1 MIVRRFLRPFLYFK
15 PADGEG
21 GDLPG
26 APDAAPV
33 DAAAGADAGAA
44 EAGAAAAPAPAP
56 STLDAINQAI
66 ADVSAA
72 VTPAPKPA
80 GEAPAPE
87 GEAAAPVADG
97 AKPADHAAAPPASPD
112 GAKPAGPTDDELTAP
127 LEGLKGR
134 TKERFEQLAGRLKER
149 TAEIETLTQE
159 RDTLRQQA
167 EALPDAQQ
175 AVQTLQELHGAMTD
189 AQVSG
194 EEFAGFLTYAKAVRS
209 GNFEAAA
216 QTLIAQLRP
225 LLPYVHGKV
234 DLSAALDPLAD
245 FADLQQAVQSMQITR
260 EHAAEIAQGR
270 RIRAQQEQALQQRN
284 QQATQ
289 TQQQTQAQ
297 QQATQQGLGQLQ
309 ALERTLA
316 AQDADY
322 SRIAPE
328 LVKAIPAIT
337 RAYPPHLWA
346 SAVQDRYQLL
356 KTYLPQQR
364 QVPPPLPPAAP
375 APLRPGGNGGGGVP
389 AKLDTRSIV
398 DMVTAGELT

>member
-1 MIVRRFLRPFLYFK
+1 MRFARRFLSPFRYLK
-15 PADGEG
+15 PADDAG

-26 APDAAPV
+26 GATDAAPA
-33 DAAAGADAGAA
+33 DDAAGAADAAP
-44 EAGAAAAPAPAP
+44 APAPAP
-56 STLDAINQAI
+56 STMDAINAAI

-72 VTPAPKPA
+72 VAPAPKPA
-80 GEAPAPE
+80 DEAPTPE
-87 GEAAAPVADG
+87 GAPAAAVADP
-97 AKPADHAAAPPASPD
+97 AKPADQAAAPADAP
-112 GAKPAGPTDDELTAP
+112 KPGGPTDDELTAP

-149 TAEIETLTQE
+149 TAEIDALTQE

-209 GNFEAAA
+209 GDFQAAA

-234 DLSAALDPLAD
+234 DLASALDPLAD
-245 FADLQQAVQSMQITR
+245 FPDLQDMVAGHQIAK

-270 RIRAQQEQALQQRN
+270 RIRQQQEQAHQQRT
-284 QQATQ
+284 QASQQ

-297 QQATQQGLGQLQ
+297 QQATQQGLNQLQ
-309 ALERTLA
+309 TLERNLA

-322 SRIAPE
+322 GRIAPE
-328 LVKAIPAIT
+328 LVKAIPQIT
-337 RAYPPHLWA
+337 KQYPPHLWA
-346 SAVQDRYQLL
+346 SAVQDRYQVL

-364 QVPPPLPPAAP
+364 VAAPAAPAAP
-375 APLRPGGNGGGGVP
+375 APLRPGGSGGSGIP

-398 DMVTAGELT
+398 DMVTSGELT

>member
-1 MIVRRFLRPFLYFK
+1 MIVRRFLRPFRYFK
-15 PADGEG
+15 PADDAG

-26 APDAAPV
+26 GPADATPADDAAGAADAAP
-33 DAAAGADAGAA
+33 
-44 EAGAAAAPAPAP
+44 APAPAP
-56 STLDAINQAI
+56 STLDAINAAI

-72 VTPAPKPA
+72 VTPAPKPP

-87 GEAAAPVADG
+87 GEAAAPVADP
-97 AKPADHAAAPPASPD
+97 AKPVDQAAAPEATD
-112 GAKPAGPTDDELTAP
+112 KPAGPTDDELTAP

-149 TAEIETLTQE
+149 TAEIDALTQE
-159 RDTLRQQA
+159 RDTLKAQA

-194 EEFAGFLTYAKAVRS
+194 EEFAGFLTYAKQVRS
-209 GNFEAAA
+209 GDFQAAA

-234 DLSAALDPLAD
+234 DLAGALDPLAD
-245 FADLQQAVQSMQITR
+245 FPDLQEAVAGHQIAR

-270 RIRAQQEQALQQRN
+270 RIRQMQEQAHQQRT
-284 QQATQ
+284 QASQQ

-297 QQATQQGLGQLQ
+297 QQATQQGLTQLQ

-328 LVKAIPAIT
+328 LVKAIPQIT
-337 RAYPPHLWA
+337 KQYPPHLWA

-356 KTYLPQQR
+356 KTYLPQQQR
-364 QVPPPLPPAAP
+364 VAAPAAAPTP
-375 APLRPGGNGGGGVP
+375 APLRPGGSSGGGIP

-398 DMVTAGELT
+398 DMVTSGELT

>member
-1 MIVRRFLRPFLYFK
+1 MLVRRFLRPFLYFK
-15 PADGEG
+15 PADDEG

-26 APDAAPV
+26 GTTDAAPA
-33 DAAAGADAGAA
+33 DDAAGAADAAP
-44 EAGAAAAPAPAP
+44 APAPAP
-56 STLDAINQAI
+56 STMDAINAAI

-80 GEAPAPE
+80 AEAPAPE
-87 GEAAAPVADG
+87 GEAAAPVADQ
-97 AKPADHAAAPPASPD
+97 AKPADPAAEAT
-112 GAKPAGPTDDELTAP
+112 KPAGPSDDELTAP

-149 TAEIETLTQE
+149 TAEIEALVQE
-159 RDTLRQQA
+159 RDTLKAQA

-194 EEFAGFLTYAKAVRS
+194 EEFAGFLTYAKQVRS
-209 GNFEAAA
+209 GDFQAAA

-234 DLSAALDPLAD
+234 DLAGALDPLAD
-245 FADLQQAVQSMQITR
+245 FADLQEAVATHQIAR

-270 RIRAQQEQALQQRN
+270 RIRQQQEQALQQRS
-284 QQATQ
+284 QATQQ

-297 QQATQQGLGQLQ
+297 QQATQQGLSQLQ
-309 ALERTLA
+309 ALERNLA
-316 AQDADY
+316 SQDADY

-328 LVKAIPAIT
+328 LVKAIPQIT
-337 RAYPPHLWA
+337 KAYPPHLWA

-356 KTYLPQQR
+356 KTYLPQQQR
-364 QVPPPLPPAAP
+364 AAAPAAPAP
-375 APLRPGGNGGGGVP
+375 APLRPGGSGGAGIP

-398 DMVTAGELT
+398 DMVTSGELT

>member
-1 MIVRRFLRPFLYFK
+1 MIVRRYLRQFLYRK
-15 PADGEG
+15 PADDAG

-26 APDAAPV
+26 GPADAAPA
-33 DAAAGADAGAA
+33 DDAAGAADAPS
-44 EAGAAAAPAPAP
+44 PAPAP
-56 STLDAINQAI
+56 STLDAINAAI

-80 GEAPAPE
+80 SEAPTPE
-87 GEAAAPVADG
+87 GEAAAPVVDP
-97 AKPADHAAAPPASPD
+97 AKPTEPAAADVP
-112 GAKPAGPTDDELTAP
+112 KPAGLSDDDLTAP

-149 TAEIETLTQE
+149 TAEIDALTQE
-159 RDTLRQQA
+159 RDTFKAQA
-167 EALPDAQQ
+167 EAMPDAQQ

-209 GNFEAAA
+209 GDFEAAA

-234 DLSAALDPLAD
+234 DLAGALDPLAD
-245 FADLQQAVQSMQITR
+245 FADLQEAVATHNITR

-270 RIRAQQEQALQQRN
+270 RIRQQQEQALQQRT
-284 QQATQ
+284 QATQ
-289 TQQQTQAQ
+289 QSQQQSQAQ
-297 QQATQQGLGQLQ
+297 QQATQQGLTQLQ
-309 ALERTLA
+309 ALERNLA

-328 LVKAIPAIT
+328 LVKAIPQIT
-337 RAYPPHLWA
+337 KAYPPHLWA
-346 SAVQDRYQLL
+346 SAVQDRYQML
-356 KTYLPQQR
+356 KTYLPQQQR
-364 QVPPPLPPAAP
+364 QVTAPAAPAP
-375 APLRPGGNGGGGVP
+375 APLRPGGSGGGGIP

-398 DMVTAGELT
+398 DMVASGELT

>member
-1 MIVRRFLRPFLYFK
+1 MIIRRFLRPFLYFK
-15 PADGEG
+15 PADGDG

-26 APDAAPV
+26 GLADAAPV

-44 EAGAAAAPAPAP
+44 DAAAAAAPAPAA

-72 VTPAPKPA
+72 VTPAPKPKD
-80 GEAPAPE
+80 EAPAPE
-87 GEAAAPVADG
+87 GEAAAPVAEG
-97 AKPADHAAAPPASPD
+97 AKPADPVAAPAAPEGEKA
-112 GAKPAGPTDDELTAP
+112 AGPSDDELAAP

-149 TAEIETLTQE
+149 TAEIEALTQE

-175 AVQTLQELHGAMTD
+175 AVQTLQELHGAMTE

-270 RIRAQQEQALQQRN
+270 RIRQQQEQAIQQRT
-284 QQATQ
+284 QAAQQ

-316 AQDADY
+316 QQDADY
-322 SRIAPE
+322 GRIAPE
-328 LVKAIPAIT
+328 LVKAIPEIT
-337 RAYPPHLWA
+337 KAYPPHLWA
-346 SAVQDRYQLL
+346 SAVRDRYQLL
-356 KTYLPQQR
+356 KTYLPQQQR
-364 QVPPPLPPAAP
+364 QAAPAAP
-375 APLRPGGNGGGGVP
+375 ASHAPLRPGGNGGGGVP

>member
-1 MIVRRFLRPFLYFK
+1 MLIRRHLRPFLYRK
-15 PADGEG
+15 PADDAG

-26 APDAAPV
+26 GVTDAAPA
-33 DAAAGADAGAA
+33 DDAAGAADAAP
-44 EAGAAAAPAPAP
+44 APAPAP
-56 STLDAINQAI
+56 STLDAINAAI

-87 GEAAAPVADG
+87 GAPAATVADP
-97 AKPADHAAAPPASPD
+97 AKPADPAAAPADAP
-112 GAKPAGPTDDELTAP
+112 KPGGPTDDELTAP

-149 TAEIETLTQE
+149 TAEIDALTQE
-159 RDTLRQQA
+159 RDTLKAQA

-194 EEFAGFLTYAKAVRS
+194 EEFAGFLTYAKQVRS
-209 GNFEAAA
+209 GDFQAAA

-234 DLSAALDPLAD
+234 DLAGALDPLAD
-245 FADLQQAVQSMQITR
+245 FPDLQDAVAGHQIAN
-260 EHAAEIAQGR
+260 EHATEIAQGR
-270 RIRAQQEQALQQRN
+270 RIRQQQEQALQQRT
-284 QQATQ
+284 QASQQ
-289 TQQQTQAQ
+289 TQQQSQAQ

-328 LVKAIPAIT
+328 LVKAIPQIT
-337 RAYPPHLWA
+337 KQYPPHLWA
-346 SAVQDRYQLL
+346 SAVQDRYQVL
-356 KTYLPQQR
+356 KTYLPQQQR
-364 QVPPPLPPAAP
+364 TAAPAAPPAP
-375 APLRPGGNGGGGVP
+375 APLRPGGSGGSGVP

-398 DMVTAGELT
+398 DMVTSGELT

>member
-1 MIVRRFLRPFLYFK
+1 MLARHFLRQFTYRK
-15 PADGEG
+15 PADDAG

-26 APDAAPV
+26 VPADAAPA
-33 DAAAGADAGAA
+33 DPTAGDAGAA
-44 EAGAAAAPAPAP
+44 PDPAPAP
-56 STLDAINQAI
+56 STMDAINAAI
-66 ADVSAA
+66 ADVSAT
-72 VTPAPKPA
+72 VTPAPKPE
-80 GEAPAPE
+80 GEATTPA
-87 GEAAAPVADG
+87 GEAAAPVADA
-97 AKPADHAAAPPASPD
+97 AKPADPAAD
-112 GAKPAGPTDDELTAP
+112 GQKPAGPTDDELTAP

-149 TAEIETLTQE
+149 TAEIDALTQE

-167 EALPDAQQ
+167 DALPDAQQ

-209 GNFEAAA
+209 GDFQAAA

-234 DLSAALDPLAD
+234 DLASALDPLAD
-245 FADLQQAVQSMQITR
+245 FADLQEAVAGHQITR

-270 RIRAQQEQALQQRN
+270 RIRQQQEQALQQRTQAG
-284 QQATQ
+284 QQA
-289 TQQQTQAQ
+289 QQQSQAQ

-322 SRIAPE
+322 GRIAPE
-328 LVKAIPAIT
+328 LVKAIPQIT
-337 RAYPPHLWA
+337 KAYPPHLWA

-356 KTYLPQQR
+356 KTYLPQQQR
-364 QVPPPLPPAAP
+364 AAAPAAPAAP
-375 APLRPGGNGGGGVP
+375 APLRPGGSGGGGIP
-389 AKLDTRSIV
+389 ARLDTRSIV
-398 DMVTAGELT
+398 DMVTSGELT

>member
-1 MIVRRFLRPFLYFK
+1 MIVRRFLRPSRFHK
-15 PADGEG
+15 PADDGT
-21 GDLPG
+21 DLPG
-26 APDAAPV
+26 GPADGQPV
-33 DAAAGADAGAA
+33 DAAAGADD
-44 EAGAAAAPAPAP
+44 AAAAPAAAPAP
-56 STLDAINQAI
+56 STLDAINAAI

-80 GEAPAPE
+80 SEAPAPE
-87 GEAAAPVADG
+87 GEAAAPVAD
-97 AKPADHAAAPPASPD
+97 AVKPAEPAAPAPD
-112 GAKPAGPTDDELTAP
+112 ATKPAGPTDDELTAP

-149 TAEIETLTQE
+149 TAEIEALTQE
-159 RDTLRQQA
+159 RDTLKAQA

-175 AVQTLQELHGAMTD
+175 AVQTLQELHGAMTE

-209 GNFEAAA
+209 GDFQAAA

-234 DLSAALDPLAD
+234 DLAGALDPLAE
-245 FADLQQAVQSMQITR
+245 FSDLQQAVESMQITR
-260 EHAAEIAQGR
+260 EHATEIAQGR
-270 RIRAQQEQALQQRN
+270 RIRQMQEQAHQQRT
-284 QQATQ
+284 QASQQ

-297 QQATQQGLGQLQ
+297 QQATQQGLSQLQ

-322 SRIAPE
+322 GRIAPE
-328 LVKAIPAIT
+328 LVKAIPQIT
-337 RAYPPHLWA
+337 KAYPPHLWA

-356 KTYLPQQR
+356 KTYLPQQQQR
-364 QVPPPLPPAAP
+364 QTTAAPAP
-375 APLRPGGNGGGGVP
+375 APLRPGGSGGAGVP
-389 AKLDTRSIV
+389 AKLSTRSIV
-398 DMVTAGELT
+398 DLVTSGELT

>member
-1 MIVRRFLRPFLYFK
+1 MIVRPFRYFK
-15 PADGEG
+15 PADDGT
-21 GDLPG
+21 DLPG
-26 APDAAPV
+26 GTADAQPV
-33 DAAAGADAGAA
+33 DAAAGADD
-44 EAGAAAAPAPAP
+44 AAAAPAPAP
-56 STLDAINQAI
+56 AASTLDAINAAI

-87 GEAAAPVADG
+87 GEAAAQVADP
-97 AKPADHAAAPPASPD
+97 AKPADPAAPAPSAPEATD
-112 GAKPAGPTDDELTAP
+112 KPAGPTDDELTAP

-149 TAEIETLTQE
+149 TAEIQALTQE

-175 AVQTLQELHGAMTD
+175 AVQTLQELHGAMTE

-194 EEFAGFLTYAKAVRS
+194 EEFAGFLTYAKQVRS

-234 DLSAALDPLAD
+234 DLAGALDPLAE
-245 FADLQQAVQSMQITR
+245 FSDLQQAVASMQITR

-270 RIRAQQEQALQQRN
+270 RIRQMQEQAIQQR
-284 QQATQ
+284 QQASQQ

-297 QQATQQGLGQLQ
+297 QQATHQGLAQLQ
-309 ALERTLA
+309 ALERSLA
-316 AQDADY
+316 SQDADY
-322 SRIAPE
+322 GRIAPE
-328 LVKAIPAIT
+328 LVKAIPQIT
-337 RAYPPHLWA
+337 KQYPPHLWA

-356 KTYLPQQR
+356 KTYLPQQQQQR
-364 QVPPPLPPAAP
+364 QVIAAPAAPAP
-375 APLRPGGNGGGGVP
+375 APLRPGGAGGAGGVP

-398 DMVTAGELT
+398 DLVTSGELT

>member
-1 MIVRRFLRPFLYFK
+1 MLIRHFLYLK
-15 PADGEG
+15 PAEDEG

-26 APDAAPV
+26 GPADAAPV

-44 EAGAAAAPAPAP
+44 DGAAAAAAAPAP

-72 VTPAPKPA
+72 VTPAPKPKS
-80 GEAPAPE
+80 EAPVPE
-87 GEAAAPVADG
+87 GAPAAPVEDA
-97 AKPADHAAAPPASPD
+97 AKPADPAAAPDAS
-112 GAKPAGPTDDELTAP
+112 KPAGPTDDELTAP

-149 TAEIETLTQE
+149 TAEIEALTQE
-159 RDTLRQQA
+159 RDHLRQQA

-194 EEFAGFLTYAKAVRS
+194 EEFAGFLTYAKQVRS

-234 DLSAALDPLAD
+234 DLAGALDPLAD
-245 FADLQQAVQSMQITR
+245 FADLQQAVQSMQITL

-270 RIRAQQEQALQQRN
+270 RIRQQQEQVLQQRTQAI
-284 QQATQ
+284 QQI
-289 TQQQTQAQ
+289 QQQSQAQ
-297 QQATQQGLGQLQ
+297 QQATQHGLSQLQ

-316 AQDADY
+316 AQEADY
-322 SRIAPE
+322 IRIAPE
-328 LVKAIPAIT
+328 LVKAIPDIT
-337 RAYPPHLWA
+337 KAYPPHLWA
-346 SAVQDRYQLL
+346 SAVRDRYQLL
-356 KTYLPQQR
+356 KTYLPQQQR
-364 QVPPPLPPAAP
+364 PAAPTSP
-375 APLRPGGNGGGGVP
+375 APLRPGGSGGGGVP
-389 AKLDTRSIV
+389 AKLDTKTII

>member
-1 MIVRRFLRPFLYFK
+1 MIVRRFLRPFRYFK
-15 PADGEG
+15 PADDGTDLSG
-21 GDLPG
+21 GL
-26 APDAAPV
+26 ADAQPV
-33 DAAAGADAGAA
+33 DAAAGADD
-44 EAGAAAAPAPAP
+44 AAAAPAAAPAT
-56 STLDAINQAI
+56 STLDAINAAI

-72 VTPAPKPA
+72 VTPAPKPKD
-80 GEAPAPE
+80 EAPAPE
-87 GEAAAPVADG
+87 GAPAAPVAEAD
-97 AKPADHAAAPPASPD
+97 KPADPAAAPEATD
-112 GAKPAGPTDDELTAP
+112 KPAGPTDDELTAP

-149 TAEIETLTQE
+149 SAEIEALTAE

-175 AVQTLQELHGAMTD
+175 AVQTLQELHGAMTE

-194 EEFAGFLTYAKAVRS
+194 EEFAGFLTYAKQVRS

-234 DLSAALDPLAD
+234 DLAGALDPLAEFD
-245 FADLQQAVQSMQITR
+245 DLQQAVAGHQITR

-270 RIRAQQEQALQQRN
+270 RIRQQQEQALQQRN
-284 QQATQ
+284 QASQQ

-316 AQDADY
+316 QQDADY
-322 SRIAPE
+322 GRIAPE
-328 LVKAIPAIT
+328 LVKAIPEIT
-337 RAYPPHLWA
+337 KAYPPHLWA
-346 SAVQDRYQLL
+346 SAVRDRYQLL
-356 KTYLPQQR
+356 KTYLPQQQR
-364 QVPPPLPPAAP
+364 QAAPAAPASP

>member
-1 MIVRRFLRPFLYFK
+1 MLARHFLRQFTYRK
-15 PADGEG
+15 PADDAG

-26 APDAAPV
+26 GPANAAPADPIAGVADAAP
-33 DAAAGADAGAA
+33 
-44 EAGAAAAPAPAP
+44 APAPAP
-56 STLDAINQAI
+56 STMDAINAAI

-80 GEAPAPE
+80 SEAPTPE
-87 GEAAAPVADG
+87 GEAAAAVADP
-97 AKPADHAAAPPASPD
+97 AKPADAAAPPAD
-112 GAKPAGPTDDELTAP
+112 LVKPGPPTDDDLTAP

-149 TAEIETLTQE
+149 TAEIDALTQE

-209 GNFEAAA
+209 GDFQAAA

-234 DLSAALDPLAD
+234 DLAAALDPLAD
-245 FADLQQAVQSMQITR
+245 FTDLQDAVAGHQITR

-270 RIRAQQEQALQQRN
+270 RIRQQQEQAHQQRT
-284 QQATQ
+284 QASQQ

-309 ALERTLA
+309 TLERTLA

-328 LVKAIPAIT
+328 LVKAIPQIT
-337 RAYPPHLWA
+337 KAYPPHLWA

-356 KTYLPQQR
+356 KTYLPQQQR
-364 QVPPPLPPAAP
+364 AAAPAAPAP
-375 APLRPGGNGGGGVP
+375 APLRPGGSGGSGIP
-389 AKLDTRSIV
+389 AKMDTRSIV
-398 DMVTAGELT
+398 DMVTSGELT